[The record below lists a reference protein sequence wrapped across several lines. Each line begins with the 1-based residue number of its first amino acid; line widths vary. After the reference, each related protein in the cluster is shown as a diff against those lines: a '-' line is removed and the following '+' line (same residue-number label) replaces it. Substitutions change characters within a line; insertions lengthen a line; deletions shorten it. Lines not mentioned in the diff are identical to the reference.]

1 MRGADVFQ
9 GAGPCDPR
17 FPPCASSPPPR
28 RSAPLGTL
36 EAAAPSIAR
45 RSPSADP
52 HSTTGGR
59 SPDSGV
65 DMVTRKN
72 ATGRF
77 GSAAAGMLLATAGIS
92 LAARRRRREAAR
104 MHERLLELE
113 ELAIRRQ
120 SLAHQQRMHWELL
133 TRAIDDPSL
142 AEVIDT
148 YDKSIPAERRRQFFY
163 ANAWYVNLYHVH
175 RAGLLDQE
183 GLQGRLREFFQSP
196 VFREY
201 WEATRNMRAALDQNS
216 DEARLGLVVD
226 ALAKDFE
233 DTDTDEWWVVGTPP
247 HD

>member
-1 MRGADVFQ
+1 
-9 GAGPCDPR
+9 
-17 FPPCASSPPPR
+17 
-28 RSAPLGTL
+28 
-36 EAAAPSIAR
+36 
-45 RSPSADP
+45 
-52 HSTTGGR
+52 
-59 SPDSGV
+59 
-65 DMVTRKN
+65 
-72 ATGRF
+72 
-77 GSAAAGMLLATAGIS
+77 
-92 LAARRRRREAAR
+92 
-104 MHERLLELE
+104 
-113 ELAIRRQ
+113 
-120 SLAHQQRMHWELL
+120 LL